1 MNKEIIRCLC
11 YLILTLLTV
20 SVGRVK
26 AEKDNDS
33 EQPFTILLDAGS
45 EIRNVVNS
53 LAAFSSKQDSM
64 EETLKSVQT
73 VMEKIGERLMELES
87 TVKTVAKIEEI
98 VESLGKLLEGRLG
111 EIENKLSS
119 TENIQQVNHA
129 LIERRLDELGSNLKS
144 ALSKQGVDRSRVR
157 GLPGKSSAEMQTET
171 IVSSKLKDAGNKTI
185 LSKPVYPENSRVY
198 SDCADAWQ
206 QRGPQFFTGIYEIN
220 LPNFQPFDVFCM
232 NECTTCCPWTLV
244 MRGSAQSA
252 EKIYQRSWLEYKRG
266 FGSANT
272 DYFIG
277 LDRLHVL
284 TKRAPQALMVR
295 DYVLGKQNI
304 FKEFSIKDEHYDFA
318 VDNLV
323 KLMVQ
328 PWGYN
333 DISDG
338 TGDTFSSNSVCVKV
352 RGRSW
357 WYNQGCLSSFGI
369 ESFTENIFMAIRPK
383 SCQEDQ

>member
-1 MNKEIIRCLC
+1 MNKEIIRCHC
-11 YLILTLLTV
+11 YIILTLLTV

-26 AEKDNDS
+26 AGKDNDS
-33 EQPFTILLDAGS
+33 EQPFTILLDAGN
-45 EIRNVVNS
+45 EIKNVVKS
-53 LAAFSSKQDSM
+53 LDSFSSKQDSM

-73 VMEKIGERLMELES
+73 VMTKIEERLMELEI
-87 TVKTVAKIEEI
+87 TVRTVAKIEET
-98 VESLGKLLEGRLG
+98 VESFGKLLESSLG
-111 EIENKLSS
+111 EMENKLSS
-119 TENIQQVNHA
+119 TENIQQLNHA

-144 ALSKQGVDRSRVR
+144 TLSKQGVVQSRVR
-157 GLPGKSSAEMQTET
+157 DLPGKSSAEMQTERDNFAT
-171 IVSSKLKDAGNKTI
+171 MASSKLKDARNKTI
-185 LSKPVYPENSRVY
+185 LSKPEVY

-206 QRGPQFFTGIYEIN
+206 QRRSEFFNGIYEIN
-220 LPNFQPFDVFCM
+220 VPNFQPFEVFCM
-232 NECTTCCPWTLV
+232 SECTNCCPWTVV
-244 MRGSAQSA
+244 MQGSAQSA
-252 EKIYQRSWLEYKRG
+252 EKIYQRSWLEYKHG
-266 FGSANT
+266 FGSAGT

-284 TKRAPQALMVR
+284 TKRTPQALMVR
-295 DYVLGKQNI
+295 DYVMAKQNI
-304 FKEFSIKDEHYDFA
+304 FKEFSIKDERYDFA

-338 TGDTFSSNSVCVKV
+338 TGDTFSSNSVCSKV

-357 WYNQGCLSSFGI
+357 WYNQGCVSSFGI

-383 SCQEDQ
+383 ACQEDQ

>member
-1 MNKEIIRCLC
+1 MYKEITRYLC
-11 YLILTLLTV
+11 YLILTWHTV

-26 AEKDNDS
+26 AGKDNDS
-33 EQPFTILLDAGS
+33 EQPFTILLDAEN
-45 EIRNVVNS
+45 EIRNVVNGLDS
-53 LAAFSSKQDSM
+53 FSSKQDSM

-73 VMEKIGERLMELES
+73 VMEKIEERLLELES
-87 TVKTVAKIEEI
+87 TVKTVANIEEI
-98 VESLGKLLEGRLG
+98 VESFGKLLESRLG

-119 TENIQQVNHA
+119 TENIQQVNYA
-129 LIERRLDELGSNLKS
+129 FIERRLDELGSNLKS
-144 ALSKQGVDRSRVR
+144 TLSKQEVVRSGVGGVPD
-157 GLPGKSSAEMQTET
+157 KSLADIPAEVNRCAKMA
-171 IVSSKLKDAGNKTI
+171 SCKLKDAHNKTI
-185 LSKPVYPENSRVY
+185 LSKPEVY

-206 QRGPQFFTGIYEIN
+206 QRGPQFFTGIYEIK
-220 LPNFQPFDVFCM
+220 LPNFQPFEVFCM

-244 MRGSAQSA
+244 MHGSAQSA
-252 EKIYQRSWLEYKRG
+252 EKIYQRSWLEYKHG
-266 FGSANT
+266 FGSAST

-295 DYVLGKQNI
+295 DYVIGNQNI
-304 FKEFSIKDEHYDFA
+304 FKEFSIKDERYDFA

-338 TGDTFSSNSVCVKV
+338 TGDTFSSNSVCAKV

-357 WYNQGCLSSFGI
+357 WYNQGCISSFGI
-369 ESFTENIFMAIRPK
+369 DSFTENIFMAIRPK
-383 SCQEDQ
+383 ACQEDQ